1 MKRFIKGFLATV
13 VLISFSGLYS
23 AEAQTTY
30 TIGGSVSGLLSGK
43 SVTLLNNGSDPLVIS
58 SNGSFVFSNSQAAGP
73 YAVTVAIQPAG
84 QSCSVTNG
92 SGPSISSN
100 VTDVNVTC
108 SGTFTVGG
116 TVSGLAAPGL
126 VLKLNNSATKI
137 IASGASS
144 YAFSTSLP
152 NGAAYAVSVG
162 IQPAGYS
169 CTVTNGT
176 GTIGGSV
183 TNANVNCEKT
193 YSVGGSISGL
203 TASGLILKL
212 NGTGTKIV
220 SNGAGS
226 YVFSTA
232 LTSGTN
238 YAVTI
243 QTQPSGLTCL
253 VLNGSGIISNNVTDA
268 NISCTV
274 NTYTVGGTVSG
285 LGTGLSLTLLNN
297 GGNAVTVNES
307 GSLSFTFSP
316 ALVSGA
322 AYDVTVG
329 TQPSGQTCTVTGGSG
344 NIGTTDVSVSVTCT
358 TVGTPL
364 NATIVLGTPTTDSI
378 AMKLFTPDQNGSIS
392 VSYGTSTGNYSTTTP
407 PVQLVA
413 GTPLAL
419 NLSGLS
425 DNTQYFYRINYQSS
439 SGNSQTPEYKFHT
452 ARPAG
457 DTFTFAIQ
465 ADPHMDE
472 KTEVALYQRTLNNIA
487 SDSPDF
493 LIDLGDTF
501 MTEKHQVQLEATVHA
516 ATSQAMVNLRYQS
529 DLPYFGILSHS
540 VPLFLVNGNHDA
552 ELGWLATSNSIDHS
566 LPTWAYNARQAYFP
580 NPIKNNFYDGESVSL
595 VSTAPRA
602 SYYSWK
608 WGDAL
613 FIALDPFFNSA
624 TATGKTSSGWNLTLG
639 KAQYDWLAAT
649 LAANAGIKYK
659 FVFLHNLVGGL
670 PEINT
675 TTGLP
680 DTNPATGTPYIGGSM
695 RGGIEAA
702 KYFEW
707 GGKNYDGSSEGFA
720 ANRPGWAQP
729 IHQLLLDNNVT
740 AVFHGH
746 DHLYV
751 DQELDG
757 IKYQETPQPSAGSTS
772 NSATLSKEGG
782 YLSGTMDSSSGYL
795 KVTVS
800 PTGVTSRYVR
810 SWLPAGTAGTNNV
823 ENGTTKVNK
832 QVSQSWTVTPGST
845 AKYAVGGTVSGLTG
859 TLTLANNGINALTLF
874 ANGPFNFSKILP
886 TGSAYSVTVTGQPVG
901 QTCSVSNAT
910 GTISTSNISNITV
923 NCTANTFTVGGT
935 ISGHTGTVTLTNN
948 GGNAINIPAGTT
960 VFTFPG
966 QNYGTNWD
974 VEVAS
979 SPAGETCSV
988 SSNGVGSNITADISN
1003 ITVTCG
1009 SSAHT
1014 VGGTVTG
1021 LASGLSVRLLNNSGD
1036 DLTVSANG
1044 VFTFATPL
1052 VSGAPY
1058 SVSVGTQPVGQ
1069 TCLVTSGSGTM
1080 GNANVT
1086 SVGVICA
1093 ANSYTVGGTISGLGS
1108 GLSITLQNNL
1118 GDDLTITNSNGFNGF
1133 FTFPTPLSS
1142 GNYSVTVKTSPTEQT
1157 CTVTNGSGTN
1167 ISANVSNVTVACV
1180 TNTYTMQVRV
1190 SGLNNGMGTGLNL
1203 ALNINGSQASTMTVP
1218 YGTLNNANL
1227 KFTPDIKYASG
1238 TAYAVLITQQPVD
1251 SNGTNR
1257 PCIVTNGIGTVSGAN
1272 ISVSVTCST
1281 TTGLTVGGTVTG
1293 LSGPM
1298 TLTLSSSATASTA
1311 TVNLVAGSG
1320 GFTFAAL
1327 GSGATATFIPTG
1339 ATYTVTAGTPPAG
1352 QSCTVTNGSGTMGT
1366 SSVTNVS
1373 IVCAYNGYTVGGTI
1387 SGHNGTVI
1395 LTNNGLNA
1403 ITLNTGTGSFNFPA
1417 QLFGTSYNV
1426 TVSSAPSGQ
1435 SCNVVNGSG
1444 TNISANITNVIVTCF
1459 NTYTVGGSVSGLTG
1473 SVTLLNNGVN
1483 PTTVSANGNFTLS
1496 NTMLNGA
1503 TYNIVVQSQPDGQTC
1518 LVFNAS
1524 GSIAGSNITN
1534 VLVSCTTNTYTV
1546 GGNVSGLANGQSI
1559 VLFNNSGNA
1568 LTVSANGTFT
1578 FTTPL
1583 AAGPYIVTVGTQPAG
1598 QTCSVTNGSGNV
1610 STSNITSVVVTCTNN
1625 IGGCSSPANAS
1636 APGSD
1641 PFWAIYS
1648 SPTLPDAETT
1658 PALDS
1663 EQSNPFEACL
1673 GSG

>member
-13 VLISFSGLYS
+13 ALISFSGLYS

-43 SVTLLNNGSDPLVIS
+43 SVTLLNNGSDPLLVS

-108 SGTFTVGG
+108 SSTFTVGG

-152 NGAAYAVSVG
+152 TGAAYAVSVG
-162 IQPAGYS
+162 IQPAGYT

-193 YSVGGSISGL
+193 YTVGGSISGL

-212 NGTGTKIV
+212 NGAGTKIV

-226 YVFSTA
+226 YLFSTA

-243 QTQPSGLTCL
+243 QSQPSGLTCL
-253 VLNGSGIISNNVTDA
+253 ILNGSGIINNNVTDA

-307 GSLSFTFSP
+307 GILSFTFSP

-322 AYDVTVG
+322 PYDVTVG

-344 NIGTTDVSVSVTCT
+344 NISTTDVSVSVTCT
-358 TVGTPL
+358 TIGTPL
-364 NATIVLGTPTTDSI
+364 NANIILGAPTTNSI
-378 AMKLFTPDQNGSIS
+378 SMKLFTPDQSGNVS
-392 VSYGTSTGNYSTTTP
+392 VSYGTSPGSYSTTTAP
-407 PVQLVA
+407 AALAA
-413 GTPLAL
+413 GTPLAF
-419 NLSGLS
+419 NLSGLNS
-425 DNTQYFYRINYQSS
+425 DTQYYYRLNFSPT
-439 SGNSQTPEYKFHT
+439 SGGSSQTTEYQFHT
-452 ARPAG
+452 ARQTG
-457 DTFTFAIQ
+457 SSFTFTIQ
-465 ADPHMDE
+465 ADSHLDD
-472 KTEVALYQRTLNNIA
+472 KSDINVYTQTLQNIA
-487 SDSPDF
+487 GDKPDF
-493 LIDLGDTF
+493 HIDLGDTF
-501 MTEKHQVQLEATVHA
+501 MEEKFNTTFTGVIQPATTQDQVNT
-516 ATSQAMVNLRYQS
+516 RYKYE
-529 DLPYFGILSHS
+529 LTNFGKVANTI
-540 VPLFLVNGNHDA
+540 PLFLVNGNHDA
-552 ELGWLATSNSIDHS
+552 ELGWITNNNNYDPNLR
-566 LPTWAYNARQAYFP
+566 TWAALARTTYFNNPTPNA
-580 NPIKNNFYDGESVSL
+580 FYSGETASIVSL
-595 VSTAPRA
+595 AKA
-602 SYYSWK
+602 SGYYAWK

-613 FIALDPFFNSA
+613 FIALDPFWNSY
-624 TATGKTSSGWNLTLG
+624 TATGNDIWNLTLG
-639 KAQYDWLAAT
+639 ITQYQWLQST
-649 LAANAGIKYK
+649 LAANAGVKYK
-659 FVFLHNLVGGL
+659 FIFMHNLVGGL
-670 PEINT
+670 PDIDT

-680 DTNPATGTPYIGGSM
+680 ITGHKGGSM

-702 KYFEW
+702 VMAEW
-707 GGKNYDGSSEGFA
+707 GGNNYDGTYGFTTM
-720 ANRPGWAQP
+720 RPASAGWIKP
-729 IHQLLLDNNVT
+729 IHQLLKDYGVT

-746 DHLYV
+746 DHLYA
-751 DQELDG
+751 DQVLDG
-757 IKYQETPQPSAGSTS
+757 IKYQEVPQPSSIYQANS
-772 NSATLSKEGG
+772 NMLTLAKEGG
-782 YLSGTMDSSSGYL
+782 YVSCLQTNPTCSNSSGYL
-795 KVTVS
+795 RITVS
-800 PTGVTSRYVR
+800 PTSGVTSEYVKTFV
-810 SWLPAGTAGTNNV
+810 LPSQGANKTVDKTWNV
-823 ENGTTKVNK
+823 PAPNT
-832 QVSQSWTVTPGST
+832 SS
-845 AKYAVGGTVSGLTG
+845 YAVGGTINGLNG
-859 TLTLANNGINALTLF
+859 TVTLLNNGGNSLSF
-874 ANGPFNFSKILP
+874 SANGNFNFTQILP
-886 TGSAYSVTVTGQPVG
+886 TGTAYAVTVSNQPIG
-901 QTCSVSNAT
+901 QTCNVTNGTGNVGNSNVTSVVVT
-910 GTISTSNISNITV
+910 
-923 NCTANTFTVGGT
+923 CTANTYSVSGT

-948 GGNAINIPAGTT
+948 GGNAVSIPAGTN
-960 VFTFPG
+960 VFSFPAIA
-966 QNYGTNWD
+966 YGSGWN
-974 VEVAS
+974 VAVTS
-979 SPAGETCSV
+979 SPSGQACSV

-1052 VSGAPY
+1052 VSGASY

-1118 GDDLTITNSNGFNGF
+1118 GDDLIITNSNGFNGF
-1133 FTFPTPLSS
+1133 FTFPTSLSS

-1167 ISANVSNVTVACV
+1167 ISANVSNVSIACV

-1251 SNGTNR
+1251 SNNTSR
-1257 PCIVTNGIGTVSGAN
+1257 PCIVTNGTGTVSGAN

-1281 TTGLTVGGTVTG
+1281 TTGLTVGGSVTG

-1339 ATYTVTAGTPPAG
+1339 ATYTVTTGTPPAG

-1366 SSVTNVS
+1366 GNVTNVS

-1387 SGHNGTVI
+1387 SGHTGTVV

-1417 QLFGTSYNV
+1417 QLFGTNYNV

-1473 SVTLLNNGVN
+1473 SLTLLNNGAN

-1496 NTMLNGA
+1496 NTMLNGDS
-1503 TYNIVVQSQPDGQTC
+1503 YNIVVQSQPDGQTC

-1534 VLVSCTTNTYTV
+1534 VLVSCNTNTYTV

-1610 STSNITSVVVTCTNN
+1610 STTNITSVVVTCTNN